1 MIFPSQVWKK
11 EDLDLVPWENEFRQ
25 RKVRISVILKKSSV
39 FQLHIPEED
48 ILNLGHFWRV
58 DAIE

>member
-1 MIFPSQVWKK
+1 MISPSQVWK
-11 EDLDLVPWENEFRQ
+11 EEGLDLVPWGNEFRQ

-48 ILNLGHFWRV
+48 ILLTWDTSG
-58 DAIE
+58 E

>member
-39 FQLHIPEED
+39 SQLHIPEED
-48 ILNLGHFWRV
+48 ILLTWDTSR
-58 DAIE
+58 E